1 MDESPT
7 SENRA
12 VGRGSGYAGPPGR
25 FLRWALVVS
34 FGVLVACC
42 TGLALLFGLLSASPL
57 AALGALGAAAI
68 LLPVYVLYLLVLDPL
83 EHEPPWLLVGAFL
96 WGAGVATLGGGL
108 TTLVAQWASRTF
120 FNLSASGGDV
130 VGTAIFAPIFEEGFK
145 GLGVLLLFA
154 LARHEFDDAVD
165 GILYGGLIGL
175 GFAFVE
181 DFLYYAVAIQEGG
194 FASLLSLFVIRG
206 ILSGFGHPLYTALV
220 GLGFGLARQ
229 SPFGWRWMVL
239 PGLGYAAA
247 VAAHSAW
254 NAPIALATVFPGLE
268 VLGILTVFAYP
279 FLVLLPGAIGL
290 GILAFVIA
298 RRRARMVR
306 AALEEA
312 CELGLADAEDAR
324 LLGRPVQRRWRQ
336 LRYLERYGWRA
347 FWLRRRLDIALIDW
361 AYRHWHRSR
370 GDQLPRF
377 LAVFEE
383 DALAARIRSWRQELA
398 HLLTRSAA

>member
-7 SENRA
+7 TENRT
-12 VGRGSGYAGPPGR
+12 VGRGSGYAGPQGR

-34 FGVLVACC
+34 FGALVACC
-42 TGLALLFGLLSASPL
+42 TGLALLLGLLSVSPL

-83 EHEPPWLLVGAFL
+83 EHEPPWLLLGAFL
-96 WGAGVATLGGGL
+96 WGAGVATLAGGIA
-108 TTLVAQWASRTF
+108 TLVAQWLSRALLS
-120 FNLSASGGDV
+120 LSASGSDTL
-130 VGTAIFAPIFEEGFK
+130 GTAIFAPIFEEAFK
-145 GLGVLLLFA
+145 GLGVLLLFV

-181 DFLYYAVAIQEGG
+181 DFLYYGAAIQEGG
-194 FASLLSLFVIRG
+194 LASLVSLFVIRG

-229 SPFGWRWMVL
+229 SPLGWRSIAF
-239 PGLGYAAA
+239 PALGYGAA
-247 VAAHSAW
+247 VAAHSTW
-254 NAPIALATVFPGLE
+254 NTPIALASAMPELE
-268 VLGILTVFAYP
+268 VLGILAVLGYP
-279 FLVLLPGAIGL
+279 LLVLLPGAIGL

-298 RRRARMVR
+298 RRRSRMVR
-306 AALEEA
+306 AALAEA
-312 CELGLADAEDAR
+312 CELGLADAEDVT
-324 LLGRPVQRRWRQ
+324 LLGRPFQRRWRQ
-336 LRYLERYGWRA
+336 LRYLERYGWHA

-361 AYRHWHRSR
+361 AYRRWHRSH
-370 GDQLPRF
+370 GDRLPRF

-383 DALAARIRSWRQELA
+383 DALAERIRAWRKELTQ
-398 HLLTRSAA
+398 LLGSSAA